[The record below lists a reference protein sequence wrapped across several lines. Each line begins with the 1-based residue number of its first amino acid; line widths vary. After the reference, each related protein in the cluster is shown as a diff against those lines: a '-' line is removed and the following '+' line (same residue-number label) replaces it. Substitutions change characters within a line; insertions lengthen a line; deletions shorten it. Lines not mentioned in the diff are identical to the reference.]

1 MNIVVNTS
9 DITRAR
15 EELAGW
21 AGALDAKRPSAWN
34 QYGYPVE
41 VTFQQLLTAYE
52 RGGPAQGAVHRI
64 LDKCWQGI
72 PRIKQ
77 PQADDETPWEKKV
90 SKLMKSVR
98 AWAKLRDFDRRNMV
112 GRYAGLI
119 YRVADNK
126 PLRDPMDT
134 ASKLV
139 DLIPVYEDQLKVTSW
154 HSDPN
159 DPDNF
164 GKPAMYQY
172 RTRLPS
178 VTDTQAQPDKW
189 DDVHPSRVQILAE
202 GSVGNMFDG
211 VPLLKAGFNSLVDI
225 EKISGGS
232 AESYLKNSARTI
244 VFKYDA
250 NASVQA
256 ITSQDGTT
264 KTVREVHEEQTRS
277 LNRNQDSSIVLQ
289 GGDASTL
296 QTTTSDPGPAFE
308 VAANLFAASVR
319 IPFTILFGQQT
330 GRLASDEDKADMIAR
345 CVSRQTNELTP
356 MLEEFVTRM
365 QAAGIIE
372 AGEFEIEWPPLDAPG
387 DDAKY
392 ELLDKLT
399 MAMQKAFQAGLS
411 EPLFD
416 ANELRAVAG
425 FEPRADDGMPTEG
438 DPEQEPDADLPD
450 PNDAALQALNSLQP
464 TPEQRSTFNFLQAYR
479 KKWESWRGWK

>member
-9 DITRAR
+9 DISRAR

-21 AGALDAKRPSAWN
+21 AGALDAKRPTAWS
-34 QYGYPVE
+34 QYGYASE

-64 LDKCWQGI
+64 LDKCWQDL
-72 PRIKQ
+72 PRIKA
-77 PQADDETPWEKKV
+77 PNADEATPWEKKV
-90 SKLMKSVR
+90 GKLLKSVR

-126 PLRDPMDT
+126 PLREPLDT
-134 ASKLV
+134 ATKLV
-139 DLIPVYEDQLKVTSW
+139 DLIPVFEDQLKVTQW

-159 DPDNF
+159 DSDNF
-164 GKPAMYQY
+164 GKPSMFQY
-172 RTRLPS
+172 RTRLQS
-178 VTDTQAQPDKW
+178 ATDTQAQPDKW
-189 DDVHPSRVQILAE
+189 EDVHPSRVQILAE
-202 GSVGNMFDG
+202 GSVGNMLEG

-264 KTVREVHEEQTRS
+264 KGVREVHEEQTRS

-289 GGDASTL
+289 GGDATTL

-345 CVSRQTNELTP
+345 CVSRQSNELTP

-372 AGEFEIEWPPLDAPG
+372 AGEFEIQWEPLDAPG
-387 DDAKY
+387 DEAKFSQL
-392 ELLDKLT
+392 EKLT
-399 MAMQKAFQAGLS
+399 TSMQKAFQAGLGR
-411 EPLFD
+411 PLFD
-416 ANELRAVAG
+416 VNELRRVAG
-425 FEPRADDGMPTEG
+425 FEPVTDDGLSG
-438 DPEQEPDADLPD
+438 DGEPLDKASP
-450 PNDAALQALNSLQP
+450 
-464 TPEQRSTFNFLQAYR
+464 
-479 KKWESWRGWK
+479 